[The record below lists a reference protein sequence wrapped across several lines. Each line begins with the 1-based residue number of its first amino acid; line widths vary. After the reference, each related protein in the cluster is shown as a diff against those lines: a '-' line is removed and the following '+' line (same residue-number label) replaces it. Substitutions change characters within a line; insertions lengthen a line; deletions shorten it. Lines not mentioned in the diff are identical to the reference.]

1 MVQNSLSFCLSE
13 KLLISPSY
21 LNEILAGHIEGLG
34 IFNMTDIAILEST
47 YFDKCTIKR
56 KEKIK
61 NPNTGVTE
69 TKEIIIV
76 EDVKCALS
84 KKDIQTMNV
93 DGVGALAFSHLLFLN
108 PNVDVQEGDTVE
120 VASMG
125 KISTYLASKPFYYSS
140 HSETLL
146 TYKERA

>member
-1 MVQNSLSFCLSE
+1 
-13 KLLISPSY
+13 
-21 LNEILAGHIEGLG
+21 
-34 IFNMTDIAILEST
+34 MTDIEILEST

-61 NPNTGVTE
+61 NPITGVTE
-69 TKEIIIV
+69 TEEKIIV

-84 KKDIQTMNV
+84 KKDIQTMTS

-108 PNVDVQEGDTVE
+108 PNINLQEGDIVE
-120 VASMG
+120 VSSMG
-125 KISTYLASKPFYYSS
+125 KISIYLASKPFYYSS

-146 TYKERA
+146 TYKDRA

>member
-1 MVQNSLSFCLSE
+1 
-13 KLLISPSY
+13 
-21 LNEILAGHIEGLG
+21 
-34 IFNMTDIAILEST
+34 MTDIEILEST

-69 TKEIIIV
+69 TVEIIIA
-76 EDVKCALS
+76 ENTKCALS

-93 DGVGALAFSHLLFLN
+93 DGVGALVFSHLLFLN
-108 PNVDVQEGDTVE
+108 PNINLQEGDTVE

-125 KISTYLASKPFYYSS
+125 KISNYLASKPFHYSS

-146 TYKERA
+146 SYKERA

>member
-1 MVQNSLSFCLSE
+1 
-13 KLLISPSY
+13 
-21 LNEILAGHIEGLG
+21 
-34 IFNMTDIAILEST
+34 MTDIEILEST

-69 TKEIIIV
+69 TKEVIIV
-76 EDVKCALS
+76 ENAKCALS

-93 DGVGALAFSHLLFLN
+93 EGIGNLAFSHLLFLN
-108 PNVDVQEGDTVE
+108 PNINLQEGDTVE

-125 KISTYLASKPFYYSS
+125 KISIYLASKPFYYSS

-146 TYKERA
+146 SYKERA

>member
-1 MVQNSLSFCLSE
+1 
-13 KLLISPSY
+13 
-21 LNEILAGHIEGLG
+21 
-34 IFNMTDIAILEST
+34 MTDIEILEST

-69 TKEIIIV
+69 TKEIIIA

-84 KKDIQTMNV
+84 THNNDNAILV
-93 DGVGALAFSHLLFLN
+93 DGVGKVVQIHKLFLS
-108 PNVDVQEGDTVE
+108 PNINLQEGDTVE
-120 VASMG
+120 VSSIG
-125 KISTYLASKPFYYSS
+125 KISSYLASKPFYYSS

-146 TYKERA
+146 SYKERA

>member
-1 MVQNSLSFCLSE
+1 
-13 KLLISPSY
+13 
-21 LNEILAGHIEGLG
+21 
-34 IFNMTDIAILEST
+34 MTDIEILEST

-69 TKEIIIV
+69 TIEKVIYENI
-76 EDVKCALS
+76 KCALS
-84 KKDIQTMNV
+84 KKDIQILAS
-93 DGVGALAFSHLLFLN
+93 DGVGKLNYSHLLFLN
-108 PNVDVQEGDTVE
+108 PNVDVREGDTVE

-125 KISTYLASKPFYYSS
+125 KISIYLASKPFYYSS

-146 TYKERA
+146 SYKERV

>member
-1 MVQNSLSFCLSE
+1 
-13 KLLISPSY
+13 
-21 LNEILAGHIEGLG
+21 
-34 IFNMTDIAILEST
+34 MTDIEILEST

-69 TKEIIIV
+69 TKEVIIV
-76 EDVKCALS
+76 EDIKCALS

-93 DGVGALAFSHLLFLN
+93 DGIGALVFSHLLFLN
-108 PNVDVQEGDTVE
+108 PDVDVQEGDTVE
-120 VASMG
+120 VSSMG
-125 KISTYLASKPFYYSS
+125 KISIYLASKPFYYPS

-146 TYKERA
+146 SYKERV